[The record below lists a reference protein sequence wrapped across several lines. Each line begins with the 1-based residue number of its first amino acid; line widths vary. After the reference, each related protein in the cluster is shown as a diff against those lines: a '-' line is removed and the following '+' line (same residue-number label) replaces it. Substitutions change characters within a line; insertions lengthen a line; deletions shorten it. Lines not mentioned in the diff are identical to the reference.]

1 MGEVQLA
8 KEKKGGKGKKF
19 KRIGKK
25 VGNVMVVMQIVSV
38 VLAVT
43 ICVFIFNSL
52 ITSMLEE
59 RCTSGTSVLAHELS
73 RISGEE
79 DMTQMLDELKD
90 LMGCEFTIFEGDT
103 RAYTTVTQNGQR
115 AVGTKL
121 SAELVEIVLQQ
132 GQSYVGEATI
142 LEEEYLCSY
151 VPVKGDDGQ
160 VSGLIFAGI
169 SMAKAKQETRNAIV
183 WATVISVITIF
194 VCVLI
199 MAAYLKR
206 KVSNPLGEITK
217 VATRLEKGE
226 LGLDGGNEAW
236 TGIQSNDEIGVLGR
250 IFEETISRLRA
261 YIGEISEVL
270 GSIARGNLTKDA
282 RQNYMGDFQSIKKSL
297 DSIQAGL
304 NKTMG
309 QITVSAGLVS
319 SRSDQVS
326 GSAQNLAQGATEQAS
341 SVQEISATI
350 TNISESARQTADNAV
365 EAGELVNQVDAQLG
379 ISMECA
385 KELNV
390 AMENISNSSEEI
402 SAIIATIE
410 NIAFQINILA
420 LNASVEAARAGEAG
434 KGFAVVAEEVGSL
447 ASKSDEAAKATKNL
461 IGGSIAAVT
470 EGSHAVRRVTESL
483 EQTNQIAGKVTT
495 KMAVVVEAVEEQTKA
510 IAQITGGIDQISAVI
525 QTNSATSEEC
535 AAASDELSSQAG
547 LLKDL
552 TSSFKLKDM
561 RW

>member
-1 MGEVQLA
+1 MEEVQVS
-8 KEKKGGKGKKF
+8 KDEKSKKGKKF

-25 VGNVMVVMQIVSV
+25 VGNVVVIMQIVSV

-43 ICVFIFNSL
+43 ICVSIFNSL

-59 RCTSGTSVLAHELS
+59 RCTSGTSVLAHELG

-79 DMTQMLDELKD
+79 DMTQMLDGLKER
-90 LMGCEFTIFEGDT
+90 MGCEFTIFEGDT
-103 RAYTTVTQNGQR
+103 RAYTTVMQNGQR
-115 AVGTKL
+115 VVGTQL
-121 SAELVEIVLQQ
+121 SAELSEIVLQQ

-160 VSGLIFAGI
+160 ISGLIFAGI

-183 WATVISVITIF
+183 WATVVSVITIF

-226 LGLDGGNEAW
+226 LGLDGDNETWA
-236 TGIQSNDEIGVLGR
+236 GIQSNDEIGVLGR
-250 IFEETISRLRA
+250 IFEETIHRLRS

-270 GSIARGNLTKDA
+270 GSIAGGNLTKDA

-326 GSAQNLAQGATEQAS
+326 GSAQNLAQGAMEQAS
-341 SVQEISATI
+341 SVQEISATLA
-350 TNISESARQTADNAV
+350 NISESASQTADNAE

-390 AMENISNSSEEI
+390 AMENISHSSEEI

-470 EGSHAVRRVTESL
+470 EGSHAVKRVTESL
-483 EQTNQIAGKVTT
+483 EQTNQIAGKVTG

-510 IAQITGGIDQISAVI
+510 IAQITDGIDQISAVI

-552 TSSFKLKDM
+552 TSSFKLKNM